1 LNILHIKDVGN
12 SQIQF
17 MWQRGNS
24 LPIQHSHLISISNPL
39 SPEDK
44 EELRWYLEDYLIY
57 PYGFEFR
64 AQKVE
69 NKMIQWGESLF
80 QMVFIKSQEDPDPR
94 GMYQEAVREGL
105 ENCELCISSNDP
117 SFLNIPW
124 ELIRDPTPGRGYL
137 APLLAGLYRQRIGL
151 KIETSNSSCSCDH
164 LFRILL
170 VISRPGGED
179 DIPYGTVSR
188 PLIEA
193 LRPLSSRI
201 KLEVLRPPTFEALV
215 EKLNEKPGYYNLVHF
230 DGHGSFEHGNYNNN
244 SMRYGSIENCGCL
257 VFEKEE
263 EGCHFV
269 NSKDLGQ
276 ALARAKVP
284 LFVLNACQSAV
295 EGENEAFSS
304 VASQLISV
312 GAKGVV
318 AMGYSVYASS
328 ATHFIQK
335 VYENLIRGKSLSE
348 AVAAGRRGLYSTFLK
363 DSVVGQIEFRDWMV
377 PTLYQQEQN
386 YTPIS
391 VSSYIVPPD
400 LQEEDLMQQAEKA
413 CPEGRF
419 GFIGR
424 DNDILRIEREL
435 RDNNRPWVLLSGI
448 GGVGKTELA
457 YGFARWYVETGGCDG
472 GVFETSFKVKADFGQ
487 IVGSIVGHA
496 TDFSKY
502 SPEKQFQ
509 ILVRHLRENP
519 CLLIWDNFESV
530 SGYPQGSEPVATV
543 DELKIIS
550 SFLKSLRGGK
560 SRVIITTRKENEDWI
575 GIAPNFIR
583 IFGLNDRDRGELAK
597 VILKTIGRKPEDF
610 RQDRNYGELLKLLNG
625 HPRSLEVVL
634 PQLRKKS
641 PSEIIRALQY
651 EVNELGEQIED
662 VSLSF
667 AFSQLSP
674 MTKKHLP
681 FLGLYASI
689 VSPRFLENF
698 VGNEGVIKATYEKVM
713 GEGLSLGGWKSV
725 IEEAAINGLIE
736 SIGGELY
743 ELHPTLPSFLRRQ
756 LVKDVGDYGLK
767 TLNTEFVIYY
777 AGFIS
782 YIYEDIRKSEL
793 GTKMIL
799 TVEEPNILRAL
810 RSAEISEDWASVYDI
825 SKGILE
831 YYESMGRIVESNTLR
846 MHLLDLIGLEL
857 TSEDSREKGTL
868 SIYLLQREAYYLMSI
883 NKLEEAATL
892 STRTLNY
899 LISFKDPKVEDGI
912 AALYHQLGII
922 TEELQQFDE
931 AEKWYRKSLEIHE
944 RLGLDEKKAMNCH
957 QLGIIAY
964 KLQRL
969 DEAEEWYRKSL
980 IVFEYLEL
988 ERDAASDYHNLGMIA
1003 EERRQ
1008 FDEAEKWYRKS
1019 LGIRERLGLKRDA
1032 ATDYSQLGS
1041 IAQKRQRFNE
1051 AGRWYRKSLE
1061 IYERLGLERDASTI
1075 YSKLGNIVQELQR
1088 FDEAEKWFR
1097 KSLEIYERLGLERQV
1112 ADKYDQL
1119 AIIAEK
1125 CQRFDEAEKCYRKA
1139 LEIKERL
1146 GFELYVVYEY
1156 THLGMIAEKC
1166 QRFDEAEKCYRKA
1179 QEIKERLSILL
1190 CK

>member
-1 LNILHIKDVGN
+1 
-12 SQIQF
+12 

-24 LPIQHSHLISISNPL
+24 LPIQYPHLIPVSHPL
-39 SPEDK
+39 SPEER
-44 EELRWYLEDYLIY
+44 EELRWYLEDYLNY

-105 ENCELCISSNDP
+105 ENCELCISSNNP

-137 APLLAGLYRQRIGL
+137 APLLGGLYRQRIGL
-151 KIETSNSSCSCDH
+151 KIEAPYSSCSDDH

-170 VISRPGGED
+170 VISRPGGEE
-179 DIPYGTVSR
+179 DIPYGTVSC

-193 LRPLSSRI
+193 LRPLRSRI

-230 DGHGSFEHGNYNNN
+230 DGHGSFEHGDYNNN
-244 SMRYGSIENCGCL
+244 SMRYGSTENCGCL
-257 VFEKEE
+257 VFEKED
-263 EGCHFV
+263 GCHFV

-335 VYENLIRGKSLSE
+335 IYENLIKGKSLSE
-348 AVAAGRRGLYSTFLK
+348 AVAAGRRGLYSNFLK

-386 YTPIS
+386 YIPIS
-391 VSSYIVPPD
+391 VSSYIAPPD
-400 LQEEDLMQQAEKA
+400 LQEENLMQQVGKA

-457 YGFARWYVETGGCDG
+457 YGFARWYAETGGCSG

-487 IVGSIVGHA
+487 IAGSIVGYA

-502 SPEKQFQ
+502 SSEEQFQ

-543 DELKIIS
+543 DELTTIS
-550 SFLKSLRGGK
+550 GFLKSLRGGK
-560 SRVIITTRKENEDWI
+560 SRVIITTRNENEDWI

-583 IFGLNDRDRGELAK
+583 VFGLNNRDRGELAK
-597 VILKTIGRKPEDF
+597 VILKTIGRKSEDF
-610 RQDRNYGELLKLLNG
+610 RQDRNYEELLKLLNG

-634 PQLRKKS
+634 PQLRKKA
-641 PSEIIRALQY
+641 PIEIIKTLQY
-651 EVNELGEQIED
+651 DVNELGEKIED
-662 VSLSF
+662 ASLSL
-667 AFSQLSP
+667 AFSQLSS

-689 VSPRFLENF
+689 VAPQILVGF
-698 VGNEGVIKATYEKVM
+698 VGNKGIKKATYKKVM
-713 GEGLSLGGWKSV
+713 GKTLSFADWKTV
-725 IEEAAINGLIE
+725 LEEAAVNGFVE
-736 SIGGELY
+736 SKGGGVY
-743 ELHPTLPSFLRRQ
+743 ELHPTLPFFFRKQ
-756 LVKDVGDYGLK
+756 LVNNIGDHGLRI
-767 TLNTEFVIYY
+767 LNTEFVDYY
-777 AGFIS
+777 SGLIS
-782 YIYEDIRKSEL
+782 AMFKDLRESKLEA
-793 GTKMIL
+793 KMVLVI
-799 TVEEPNILRAL
+799 EEPNILRAL
-810 RSAEISEDWASVYDI
+810 RSAETNEDWVSVYNI

-831 YYESMGRIVESNTLR
+831 FYESVGRIHESNTLR
-846 MHLLDLIGLEL
+846 MHLLNHIGLEL
-857 TSEDSREKGTL
+857 SPKDSREKAIL
-868 SIYLLQREAYYLMSI
+868 LICLLQREAYYLMSI
-883 NKLEEAATL
+883 NKLEEAA
-892 STRTLNY
+892 
-899 LISFKDPKVEDGI
+899 
-912 AALYHQLGII
+912 
-922 TEELQQFDE
+922 
-931 AEKWYRKSLEIHE
+931 
-944 RLGLDEKKAMNCH
+944 
-957 QLGIIAY
+957 
-964 KLQRL
+964 
-969 DEAEEWYRKSL
+969 
-980 IVFEYLEL
+980 
-988 ERDAASDYHNLGMIA
+988 
-1003 EERRQ
+1003 
-1008 FDEAEKWYRKS
+1008 
-1019 LGIRERLGLKRDA
+1019 
-1032 ATDYSQLGS
+1032 
-1041 IAQKRQRFNE
+1041 
-1051 AGRWYRKSLE
+1051 
-1061 IYERLGLERDASTI
+1061 
-1075 YSKLGNIVQELQR
+1075 
-1088 FDEAEKWFR
+1088 
-1097 KSLEIYERLGLERQV
+1097 
-1112 ADKYDQL
+1112 
-1119 AIIAEK
+1119 AIN
-1125 CQRFDEAEKCYRKA
+1125 
-1139 LEIKERL
+1139 
-1146 GFELYVVYEY
+1146 
-1156 THLGMIAEKC
+1156 T
-1166 QRFDEAEKCYRKA
+1166 
-1179 QEIKERLSILL
+1179 
-1190 CK
+1190 